1 MTTPM
6 TARAFRRAFA
16 AAALS
21 LAAHAGAAAQSVPG
35 VLQGDAPANRVRYRA
50 EAMRE
55 ATVMLGNWRNAWTR
69 DDFAALEAFYLPDA
83 LLQFPG
89 QAAPAQG
96 TAEVRAV
103 LEARLRTVGRVEL
116 QSVDASV
123 GDDMIYLHQRYALAT
138 DPGDGGVSDE
148 PALAGTATTVLQRDG
163 GGRWKIRAQV
173 FNAGPLEPGG
183 TLLRQG
189 ATSAARI
196 QRGAPPLAD

>member
-1 MTTPM
+1 MTTLM

-16 AAALS
+16 AAVLCVAG
-21 LAAHAGAAAQSVPG
+21 HAGAAAQSVPG
-35 VLQGDAPANRVRYRA
+35 VPPGDAAADRVRYRA

-83 LLQFPG
+83 LLLFPG

-103 LEARLRTVGRVEL
+103 LAARLRTVGRVDL
-116 QSVDASV
+116 QPVDASV
-123 GDDMIYLHQRYALAT
+123 GDDMLYLYQRYAIAK

-148 PALAGTATTVLQRDG
+148 PALAGTATTVLQRV

-173 FNAGPLEPGG
+173 FSAGPLEAGG
-183 TLLRQG
+183 ALLRQG
-189 ATSAARI
+189 APSAARA
-196 QRGAPPLAD
+196 QRRAPPLAD

>member
-1 MTTPM
+1 MMSLMTTR
-6 TARAFRRAFA
+6 AAFRHAFA
-16 AAALS
+16 AAVLS
-21 LAAHAGAAAQSVPG
+21 LAAHAGAAAQAVPG
-35 VLQGDAPANRVRYRA
+35 VLQGDAPANRVRFRA

-83 LLQFPG
+83 LLLFPG

-96 TAEVRAV
+96 TAEVRA
-103 LEARLRTVGRVEL
+103 LLQARLRTVARVEL
-116 QSVDASV
+116 QPVDASV
-123 GDDMIYLHQRYALAT
+123 GDDMIYLYQRYAIAA

-163 GGRWKIRAQV
+163 GRWKIRAQV

-183 TLLRQG
+183 ALLRG
-189 ATSAARI
+189 
-196 QRGAPPLAD
+196 GAPSD

>member
-1 MTTPM
+1 MTTSM
-6 TARAFRRAFA
+6 TSRAFRGAFA

-21 LAAHAGAAAQSVPG
+21 LAAHTGAAAQIPG
-35 VLQGDAPANRVRYRA
+35 VLQGDVPASRVRYRA

-96 TAEVRAV
+96 TAELRAV

-123 GDDMIYLHQRYALAT
+123 GDDMIYLHQRYALAA

-173 FNAGPLEPGG
+173 FGAGPLEPGG
-183 TLLRQG
+183 ALLRQG
-189 ATSAARI
+189 A
-196 QRGAPPLAD
+196 PPPAD

>member
-1 MTTPM
+1 MMTPM
-6 TARAFRRAFA
+6 TARAFRRALA
-16 AAALS
+16 AAVLS
-21 LAAHAGAAAQSVPG
+21 LAAHTGAAAQIPG
-35 VLQGDAPANRVRYRA
+35 VLQGDVPANRVRYRA

-83 LLQFPG
+83 LLLFPG

-96 TAEVRAV
+96 TAQVRAV

-183 TLLRQG
+183 ALLRQG
-189 ATSAARI
+189 A
-196 QRGAPPLAD
+196 PPAD